1 MQTNRI
7 TLTNRVAVV
16 TGAARGI
23 GYSITQRLLESGA
36 AVSMWD
42 LDTAALRTAGQ
53 ALASLGK
60 VAVEQVDVADENAVN
75 RATQSTA
82 QRFGRIDILV
92 NNAGIGGPIVQTWE
106 YDLATFREVFDVN
119 VVGVFLGCKA
129 VIPLMRK
136 QNYGR
141 IVNIASIAGK
151 NGTPNFSAY
160 GASKAAVIALT
171 KALGREL
178 ADTEIL
184 VNAVCPSVAE
194 TEILNTFTPEKIK
207 WMVEQVPKGRFVQ
220 PAEIAAMVAWLSSEE
235 CSFSTGQL
243 FDISGGRS
251 VY

>member
-1 MQTNRI
+1 MQANQINLTNRI
-7 TLTNRVAVV
+7 AIV

-23 GYSITQRLLESGA
+23 GYGIAQRLLESGA
-36 AVSMWD
+36 SVSIWD
-42 LDTAALRTAGQ
+42 LDAAAARTAGQ
-53 ALASLGK
+53 QLASLGR
-60 VAVEQVDVADENAVN
+60 VAVEEVDVADENSVS

-82 QRFGRIDILV
+82 QRFGKIDILV

-106 YDLATFREVFDVN
+106 YDLATFQKVMNVN
-119 VVGVFLGCKA
+119 VIGVFLGCKH
-129 VIPLMRK
+129 VIPVMRK

-184 VNAVCPSVAE
+184 VNAVCPSPAD
-194 TEILNTFTPEKIK
+194 TDILKQFTPQKVK
-207 WMVEQVPKGRFVQ
+207 WMVEQVPKGRFVR
-220 PAEIAAMVAWLSSEE
+220 PDEIAAMVAWLASEE